1 MLPIRGGPAW
11 QTKPISRHRKKQPRG
26 ISRRA
31 FIKGVITSGVA
42 VSSANYLFRA
52 STLLG
57 QPAGSVGERLITLN
71 VNGQQRR
78 VDAMK
83 QETLAWTLRYKLG
96 LTGTKLGC
104 DRGECGACTV
114 LIDDVPHYS
123 CSVLTHTVR
132 GKKVQTIEG
141 LASPDGTLH
150 PVQQGVI
157 DEQGFQ
163 CAFCMSGFL
172 MATVGYLEN
181 QSQSDQIRAGSWDL
195 RQSLP
200 MPGLR
205 QNPHRNDARRRKP
218 EEGEPCLAKME
229 SDSLLK

>member
-1 MLPIRGGPAW
+1 MADNTDIKMSEDTAKGV
-11 QTKPISRHRKKQPRG
+11 
-26 ISRRA
+26 SRRA

-52 STLLG
+52 SNLLG
-57 QPAGSVGERLITLN
+57 QPAAGVGERLITLN

-104 DRGECGACTV
+104 DRAECGACTV

-132 GKKVQTIEG
+132 GKRVQTIEG
-141 LASPDGTLH
+141 LASADGTLH

-163 CAFCMSGFL
+163 CAFCMSGFV
-172 MATVGYLEN
+172 MATVGYLKTNPNPTRSELAHGISGNLCRCQDYDKILNAMMRGAEN
-181 QSQSDQIRAGSWDL
+181 
-195 RQSLP
+195 
-200 MPGLR
+200 M
-205 QNPHRNDARRRKP
+205 RKVNH
-218 EEGEPCLAKME
+218 A
-229 SDSLLK
+229 

>member
-1 MLPIRGGPAW
+1 MADKTDIKMSEGGA
-11 QTKPISRHRKKQPRG
+11 KG
-26 ISRRA
+26 VSRRA

-57 QPAGSVGERLITLN
+57 QPAAGAGERLITLN
-71 VNGQQRR
+71 VNSQQRR
-78 VDAMK
+78 VDVMK

-104 DRGECGACTV
+104 DRAACGACTV
-114 LIDDVPHYS
+114 LI
-123 CSVLTHTVR
+123 HTVR

-163 CAFCMSGFL
+163 CAFCMSGFV
-172 MATVGYLEN
+172 MATVGYLKT
-181 QSQSDQIRAGSWDL
+181 
-195 RQSLP
+195 
-200 MPGLR
+200 
-205 QNPHRNDARRRKP
+205 NPNPSRSELAHGISGNLCRCQDYDKILTAMMRGAEHMRKVNH
-218 EEGEPCLAKME
+218 A
-229 SDSLLK
+229 

>member
-1 MLPIRGGPAW
+1 MPEKVGTI
-11 QTKPISRHRKKQPRG
+11 G
-26 ISRRA
+26 IPSDDDILKSAARRN
-31 FIKGVITSGVA
+31 FIKGVIAGGVA
-42 VSSANYLFRA
+42 ASSASYLFRA

-57 QPAGSVGERLITLN
+57 QQPPGLGDRLITLN

-78 VDAMK
+78 VDVMK

-104 DRGECGACTV
+104 DRAECGACTV

-163 CAFCMSGFL
+163 CAFCMSGFV
-172 MATVGYLEN
+172 MATVGYLKTNPNPSRSELAHGISGNLCRCQDYDKILTAMMRGAEN
-181 QSQSDQIRAGSWDL
+181 L
-195 RQSLP
+195 RKV
-200 MPGLR
+200 
-205 QNPHRNDARRRKP
+205 NHA
-218 EEGEPCLAKME
+218 
-229 SDSLLK
+229 

>member
-1 MLPIRGGPAW
+1 MGDRTDIKTTEDTAKGV
-11 QTKPISRHRKKQPRG
+11 
-26 ISRRA
+26 SRRN
-31 FIKGVITSGVA
+31 FIKGVISSGVA

-52 STLLG
+52 STLLHG
-57 QPAGSVGERLITLN
+57 QEMSGLGDRLITLN

-78 VDAMK
+78 VDVMK

-104 DRGECGACTV
+104 DRAECGACTV

-132 GKKVQTIEG
+132 SKKVQTIEG
-141 LASPDGTLH
+141 LAGLDGMLH

-163 CAFCMSGFL
+163 CAFCMSGFI
-172 MATVGYLEN
+172 MATVGYLKTNPNPTRSQLAHGISGNLCRCQDYDKILTAMMKGAEN
-181 QSQSDQIRAGSWDL
+181 L
-195 RQSLP
+195 RKVS
-200 MPGLR
+200 
-205 QNPHRNDARRRKP
+205 HA
-218 EEGEPCLAKME
+218 
-229 SDSLLK
+229 

>member
-1 MLPIRGGPAW
+1 MSDI
-11 QTKPISRHRKKQPRG
+11 TDIKPIEVISKEV
-26 ISRRA
+26 SRRN
-31 FIKGVITSGVA
+31 FIKGVIASGAA

-52 STLLG
+52 ATLFG
-57 QPAGSVGERLITLN
+57 QTPGASGTERLITIN

-78 VDAMK
+78 VDVLK

-104 DRGECGACTV
+104 DRAECGACTV
-114 LIDDVPHYS
+114 LIDDIPQYS

-132 GKKVQTIEG
+132 ARKVVTVEG
-141 LASPDGTLH
+141 LAAADGTLH

-172 MATVGYLEN
+172 MATVGFLKTNPNPTRQQLAHGISGNLCRCQDYNKILDAMMRGAEN
-181 QSQSDQIRAGSWDL
+181 LRRAS
-195 RQSLP
+195 
-200 MPGLR
+200 
-205 QNPHRNDARRRKP
+205 HA
-218 EEGEPCLAKME
+218 
-229 SDSLLK
+229 